1 MLSPIILTPLVEAM
15 QETTLVRWHVR
26 EGSRV
31 EQGTPLADF
40 SAAGRNLTLSAP
52 EPGEVVVLRIAEGQM
67 VPVGTL
73 LAVLDRAPAT
83 HAGPPPPAPG
93 KSLKVRRLIARKM
106 QESWRSVPHFF
117 VTVAVD
123 MTDVIGLRKS
133 LGVTINDFILAAVV
147 RSLREHP
154 WVNSLWLDGEAVEQS
169 AINLA
174 MAVATECGLYYPVLA
189 DCGGLGLRELS
200 RRAAELAAKAHE
212 GRLERKET
220 TGGTFTVSNMGML
233 GVESFSAIITP
244 PQAAVLAVGTI
255 RGEVVVDD
263 DGEPGIAPML
273 RLTLSADHRILD
285 GADAAEFLGTL
296 KIYLEAPITLEA
308 SGDRESC

>member
-1 MLSPIILTPLVEAM
+1 MLSPIILTPLEESM
-15 QETTLVRWHVR
+15 QEATLVRWHVQ

-31 EQGTPLADF
+31 EPGTPLADF
-40 SAAGRNLTLSAP
+40 TTGGAPLLLTARES
-52 EPGEVVVLRIAEGQM
+52 GEVVVLRIDEGQT
-67 VPVGTL
+67 VAVGTL
-73 LAVLDRAPAT
+73 LAVLDRAPAA
-83 HAGPPPPAPG
+83 HEEPSPAVPG
-93 KSLKVRRLIARKM
+93 KSVKVRRIIARKM
-106 QESWRSVPHFF
+106 QESWRTVPHFF

-147 RSLREHP
+147 RSLHEHP
-154 WVNSLWLDGEAVEQS
+154 WVNSLWLDGEAVEQKTIS
-169 AINLA
+169 LA
-174 MAVATECGLYYPVLA
+174 MAVATEGGLYYPVLS
-189 DCGGLGLRELS
+189 DCGRLSLRELS
-200 RRAAELAAKAHE
+200 RRAAELATKAHE
-212 GRLERKET
+212 GRLERREMA
-220 TGGTFTVSNMGML
+220 GGTFTVSNMGML

-255 RGEVVVDD
+255 RGEVVVEE

-296 KIYLEAPITLEA
+296 KSYLEAPITLEA
-308 SGDRESC
+308 KGDCEF